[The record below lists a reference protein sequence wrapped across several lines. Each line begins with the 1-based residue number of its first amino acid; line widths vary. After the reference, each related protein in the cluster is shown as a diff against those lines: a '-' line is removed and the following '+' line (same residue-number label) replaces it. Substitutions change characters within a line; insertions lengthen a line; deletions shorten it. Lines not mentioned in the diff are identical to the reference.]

1 MAGRLGWEQPPAVW
15 MAVLGLALIVLPT
28 LLSRLVGVA
37 PEALRAVA
45 FGLLA
50 FGTVVEYVVWTI
62 GLGAAAMTGLGR
74 WATAPPPLPAPAA
87 PCRRRSLTTRPLAAL
102 SGSALPAPRVECRRA
117 RPPRRCA
124 GRGRRTRRAERV
136 RDRACC

>member
-1 MAGRLGWEQPPAVW
+1 

-45 FGLLA
+45 FALLA
-50 FGTVVEYVVWTI
+50 FGTIVEYVVWTI

-74 WATAPPPLPAPAA
+74 WATAPPPLPAPADPPSGSEQRA
-87 PCRRRSLTTRPLAAL
+87 RAGRARMTAAL
-102 SGSALPAPRVECRRA
+102 GPRVGVPGRCSRVWSRLAPDGAASRARRA
-117 RPPRRCA
+117 DGRAWMVGYAVSPPA
-124 GRGRRTRRAERV
+124 D
-136 RDRACC
+136 RDQ

>member
-1 MAGRLGWEQPPAVW
+1 

-74 WATAPPPLPAPAA
+74 WATAPPPLPRR
-87 PCRRRSLTTRPLAAL
+87 CRRRPTTRPRR
-102 SGSALPAPRVECRRA
+102 SESPRVRRRA
-117 RPPRRCA
+117 
-124 GRGRRTRRAERV
+124 
-136 RDRACC
+136 